1 MVILAQ
7 VIGNK
12 TPVGGLLGHDAFT
25 HRKHQQVVEVEI
37 TRFEHAHHLQ
47 ARSRF
52 AVEGY
57 RQSTQH
63 LTQQSLQGA
72 QGYLKNAVAD
82 IEQKAVDRCITLE
95 VGFGRQ
101 LSQPSLLTLLFHFAA
116 GLVAQ
121 LLRKSFQHV
130 LIAHLAPS
138 SLFEITIQTFGHKG
152 IGQGVSHGEAFGDVH
167 LLHVLRQSVNHRLQ
181 EQFITKHHG
190 RSLLFSGQ
198 ITFEP
203 VGGKG
208 RLCIV

>member
-7 VIGNK
+7 VVGNK
-12 TPVGGLLGHDAFT
+12 TSVGGLLGHDAFT

-37 TRFEHAHHLQ
+37 TRFEHTHHLQ
-47 ARSRF
+47 ARCRF

-82 IEQKAVDRCITLE
+82 IEQEAVDRCITLK

-130 LIAHLAPS
+130 LIAHLTPS
-138 SLFEITIQTFGHKG
+138 GLFKIMIQAVVHKG
-152 IGQGVSHGEAFGDVH
+152 IGQGVGHGETFGDVH

-190 RSLLFSGQ
+190 RPLLFSRQ
-198 ITFEP
+198 VAFEP

-208 RLCIV
+208 SLCRV